1 MYSVKTNRK
10 TGIYIISTAL
20 LRLFVLGF
28 TAWGAETPKT
38 ANPADAPVHKV
49 EARETSKNALI
60 VTAPNGP
67 EASGQTSDPTSPM
80 HSKESH
86 TVSSLSAPGEE
97 SFSASLGPYY
107 ANMKPSVPVIQ
118 DNSPKKDMSLG
129 MFVTTGYCTCELC
142 SGGFG
147 LTYSGTVPKA
157 SHTISADISRFP
169 IGTRLMIGNIT
180 YTVEDVGSNVVG
192 DHIDIFYDNHED
204 AMAHGQQILEVFSVK

>member
-10 TGIYIISTAL
+10 TGIYIISAAL
-20 LRLFVLGF
+20 LWLFVFGF
-28 TAWGAETPKT
+28 TAWGAETSKA

-60 VTAPNGP
+60 VTAPGGP
-67 EASGQTSDPTSPM
+67 EASGQTSDSVSPT
-80 HSKESH
+80 HSQETH
-86 TVSSLSAPGEE
+86 TVSSLSAPGEAG
-97 SFSASLGPYY
+97 STASLGPYY
-107 ANMKPSVPVIQ
+107 ASMKPTVPVIQ

-169 IGTRLMIGNIT
+169 IGTRLMIGDIT
-180 YTVEDVGSNVVG
+180 YTVEDIGSNVVG

-204 AMAHGQQILEVFSVK
+204 AMAHGRQMLEVFSVK